1 MKNLSVITSV
11 AKHPEAVITSEA
23 RDLLF
28 APSRH
33 EQIPRSL
40 RVLVTTPFGMLLVMT
55 AIAMLLV
62 TTASAQAP
70 RAFTRADTASLHRTL
85 DGIAAAH
92 RGVLGY
98 SVNNLDTGERLS
110 LRGDETFPTA
120 SLIKVPILVTL
131 YDLAEQ
137 KQLSLDDPLTVLK
150 IDQVPGSGVLQYMR
164 PGMTL
169 TVNDAASLMTIL
181 SDNTATNLLLD
192 RIVIRRVWQKME
204 ALGLP
209 HTKVHSKTFLRMS
222 SVAMDSSVKYGLG
235 VSTPNEMARLFEL
248 LANGKAV
255 STAADSMM
263 LAILGNNTDGELMQR
278 TIDGMSVPH
287 KTGATDSVRT
297 ECALFR
303 LQSRVVACGFTK
315 QNADTRWIVDNEAQ
329 LSLGKLAAAIVNAW
343 PKK

>member
-1 MKNLSVITSV
+1 MKMNRV
-11 AKHPEAVITSEA
+11 
-23 RDLLF
+23 
-28 APSRH
+28 
-33 EQIPRSL
+33 IPRTL
-40 RVLVTTPFGMLLVMT
+40 RVLVMTLLFLPT
-55 AIAMLLV
+55 A
-62 TTASAQAP
+62 ASAQAP
-70 RAFTRADTASLHRTL
+70 STFVRADSAALGRTL
-85 DGIAAAH
+85 QAIAAAH
-92 RGVLGY
+92 HGVLGY
-98 SVNNLDTGERLS
+98 SISNLDTGERFS
-110 LRGDETFPTA
+110 LRGDETFSTA

-150 IDQVPGSGVLQYMR
+150 IDQVPGSGVLQFMR

-169 TVNDAASLMTIL
+169 TVNDAAALMIVL

-192 RIVIRRVWQKME
+192 RIIIRRVWQKME

-209 HTKVHSKTFLRMS
+209 HTKVHSKTFLRIS

-248 LANGKAV
+248 LAQGKAV
-255 STAADSMM
+255 NPAADSTMLEM
-263 LAILGNNTDGELMQR
+263 LAHNADGELMQR

-315 QNADTRWIVDNEAQ
+315 QNADIRWIVDNEAQ
-329 LSLGKLAAAIVNAW
+329 VTLGKLGAAVVAAW